1 MIRHNFSLLMTLT
14 QIENMMLINRTM
26 PTYQFKKIKII
37 LISIMEICYNKL
49 NISFKLNLI
58 KLSFQIYFVN
68 PKTTMVE
75 NQFQ

>member
-1 MIRHNFSLLMTLT
+1 MTLT

-26 PTYQFKKIKII
+26 STYQFKKIKII
-37 LISIMEICYNKL
+37 LISIIEICYNKL